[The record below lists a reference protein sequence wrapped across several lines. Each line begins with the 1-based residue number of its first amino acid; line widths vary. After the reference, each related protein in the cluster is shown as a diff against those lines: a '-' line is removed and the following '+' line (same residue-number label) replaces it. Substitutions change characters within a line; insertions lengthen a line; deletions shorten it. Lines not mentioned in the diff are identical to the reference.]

1 MDHTFSI
8 SGDGIVIT
16 PMTAP
21 ESELYRQLRN
31 RPEVRERLYS
41 HNEIGKEAQEAWFSR
56 YLSKP
61 GDYMFT
67 VRSDSGTFLG
77 ACALYDEKDG
87 CAEFGRIIIDKKAA
101 GRGGVGCI
109 ALSLV
114 CKLAK
119 KEMGLHKITLDLYE
133 DNAAS
138 YKMCSGAGFI
148 TTDRKPSEKEPG
160 RTIIYMEKEL

>member
-31 RPEVRERLYS
+31 RPEVRERLFS
-41 HNEIGKEAQEAWFSR
+41 HDEIGKEAQETWFSR

-67 VRSDSGTFLG
+67 VRSEGGSFLG

-114 CKLAK
+114 CRLAK
-119 KEMGLHKITLDLYE
+119 EKMGLHKITLDLYE
-133 DNAAS
+133 DNVAARKT
-138 YKMCSGAGFI
+138 YERAGFVR
-148 TTDRKPSEKEPG
+148 TGLKPSEKEPG
-160 RTIIYMEKEL
+160 RMILFMEREL

>member
-8 SGDGIVIT
+8 SGDGIMIT

-31 RPEVRERLYS
+31 RPEVRARLFS
-41 HNEIGKEAQEAWFSR
+41 HDEIGKEAQEAWFSR

-67 VRSDSGTFLG
+67 VRSEGGTFLG

-87 CAEFGRIIIDKKAA
+87 RAEFGRIIIDKKAA

-114 CKLAK
+114 CRLAK
-119 KEMGLHKITLDLYE
+119 EKMGLHKITLDLYE
-133 DNAAS
+133 DNVPARKT
-138 YKMCSGAGFI
+138 YERAGFVR
-148 TTDRKPSEKEPG
+148 TGLESSEKEPG
-160 RTIIYMEKEL
+160 RMILFMEKEL